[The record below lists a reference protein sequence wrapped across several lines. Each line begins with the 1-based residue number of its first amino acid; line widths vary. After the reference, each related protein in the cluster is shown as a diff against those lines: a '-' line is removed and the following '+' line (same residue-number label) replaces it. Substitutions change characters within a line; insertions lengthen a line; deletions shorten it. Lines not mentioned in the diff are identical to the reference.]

1 MSAYDGAPQ
10 LESVLARSA
19 SRAPQPTRTVLPLG
33 YSPSHM
39 NSPQLQRGVFLALL
53 FAVTAAFVWVL
64 MPFFGAVMWGVALAI
79 LFTPL
84 YNLLLKRMPKRR
96 TLAAMAT
103 LAICLVIVILPLA
116 LVGVSLVQEV
126 ALVAQNIRSGQI
138 NFANYFQQI
147 LAALPRWLLNLLERF
162 NLGDMAAWEARITA
176 GAAEGSQLVAGKA
189 LTIGQNT
196 FDFLVSFFVMLY
208 LLFFL
213 LRDGAPLSKKIRDAL
228 PLAKPHTHYL
238 LNKFTTV
245 IRATIKGNVAVAIA
259 QGTIGGLSFF
269 FLGVQG
275 ALLWA
280 VLMAFLSLL
289 PAVGAAL
296 IWGPV
301 AIYFLATGHFWQG
314 GVLIFVGVFVIG
326 LVDNI
331 LRPLLVG
338 KDTQMPDYIVLMSTI
353 GGIAVFGINGFV
365 IGPLIAALFM
375 AAWDLFAISNENDE
389 KTTGTH

>member
-1 MSAYDGAPQ
+1 
-10 LESVLARSA
+10 
-19 SRAPQPTRTVLPLG
+19 
-33 YSPSHM
+33 M
-39 NSPQLQRGVFLALL
+39 NSPRLQHGVFLALL
-53 FAVTAAFVWVL
+53 AAVTAAFIWVL

-84 YNLLLKRMPKRR
+84 YKWLLRKMPRR
-96 TLAAMAT
+96 RNGAALAT

-116 LVGVSLVQEV
+116 MVGVSLVQEV
-126 ALVAQNIRSGQI
+126 ALVTQNIRSGQI
-138 NFANYFQQI
+138 NFAKYFQQI
-147 LAALPRWLLNLLERF
+147 LDATPHWLLSLLDRF
-162 NLGDMAAWEARITA
+162 SLGDMASWQKRISE
-176 GAAEGSQLVAGKA
+176 GAAQGSQVVASQA

-196 FDFLVSFFVMLY
+196 FDFVVSFFVMLY
-208 LLFFL
+208 LLYFL
-213 LRDGAPLSKKIRDAL
+213 MRDGAALSTVVREAL

-245 IRATIKGNVAVAIA
+245 IRATIKGNVAVAVA
-259 QGTIGGLSFF
+259 QGTIGGLAFW

-301 AIYFLATGHFWQG
+301 ALYFLATGQWWQG
-314 GVLIFVGVFVIG
+314 GTLIFVGVFVIG

-353 GGIAVFGINGFV
+353 GGMAIFGLNGFV
-365 IGPLIAALFM
+365 IGPVIAALFM
-375 AAWDLFAISNENDE
+375 AAWDLFAISNEKDGGGPDSGITP
-389 KTTGTH
+389 K

>member
-1 MSAYDGAPQ
+1 
-10 LESVLARSA
+10 
-19 SRAPQPTRTVLPLG
+19 
-33 YSPSHM
+33 M

-53 FAVTAAFVWVL
+53 ATVTLAFIWVL

-84 YNLLLKRMPKRR
+84 FKRLLKKMPRRR
-96 TLAAMAT
+96 TLAALAT
-103 LAICLVIVILPLA
+103 LTICLVIVILPLA
-116 LVGVSLVQEV
+116 MVGVSLVQEIATV
-126 ALVAQNIRSGQI
+126 TQSIRSGQI

-147 LAALPRWLLNLLERF
+147 FDATPRWLITLLERF
-162 NLGDMAAWEARITA
+162 NLGNMDAWQARISA
-176 GAAEGSQLVAGKA
+176 GAAQGSQVIASQA

-213 LRDGAPLSKKIRDAL
+213 LRDGAALSTMMREAM

-259 QGTIGGLSFF
+259 QGTLGGLAFW

-275 ALLWA
+275 SLLWA

-289 PAVGAAL
+289 PAIGAAL

-301 AIYFLATGHFWQG
+301 AIYFLATGHLWEG
-314 GVLIFVGVFVIG
+314 ATLIFVGVFVIG

-353 GGIAVFGINGFV
+353 GGMALFGINGFV
-365 IGPLIAALFM
+365 IGPVIAALFM
-375 AAWDLFAISNENDE
+375 AAWSLLIDTDTNPPPGRHGEPL
-389 KTTGTH
+389 

>member
-1 MSAYDGAPQ
+1 
-10 LESVLARSA
+10 
-19 SRAPQPTRTVLPLG
+19 
-33 YSPSHM
+33 M

-53 FAVTAAFVWVL
+53 LAVTAAFIWVL

-84 YNLLLKRMPKRR
+84 YKLLLKKMPKRR
-96 TLAAMAT
+96 TLAALAT
-103 LAICLVIVILPLA
+103 LTICLVIVILPLA

-126 ALVAQNIRSGQI
+126 ALVSQNIRSGQI

-213 LRDGAPLSKKIRDAL
+213 LRDGAPLSKTVRDAL

-259 QGTIGGLSFF
+259 QGTIGGLAFF

-353 GGIAVFGINGFV
+353 GGIALFGINGFV
-365 IGPLIAALFM
+365 IGPVIAALFM